1 MSEDWVNECWSR
13 RNELP
18 VFATDPEL
26 MVHKQ
31 MPFKG
36 LTIAL
41 FGFTTEDE
49 QHMKET
55 ATDNG
60 MSVCVC
66 VWEREREREIRIEL
80 HENCYDCVHCPSEH
94 VGATSVDWGQTG
106 VTHLVVSDQVDAADI
121 PQASSHIQVVKQQWF
136 WESIQIDACADEHLY
151 QARVSNFMSCN

>member
-41 FGFTTEDE
+41 FGFTAEDE

-60 MSVCVC
+60 MSVR
-66 VWEREREREIRIEL
+66 VWERERFVLNYMIFIMTVYINVL
-80 HENCYDCVHCPSEH
+80 LN
-94 VGATSVDWGQTG
+94 
-106 VTHLVVSDQVDAADI
+106 
-121 PQASSHIQVVKQQWF
+121 
-136 WESIQIDACADEHLY
+136 
-151 QARVSNFMSCN
+151 M